1 MEPLEIQ
8 HNYLTTRTQG
18 LTMFNALRTTV
29 LLAALTALFMTVGY
43 FIGGT
48 TGMMTAFGLALVTN
62 LFSYWNSDKMVLR
75 MQNAVPVER
84 SRVPE
89 LYDMVDVLS
98 QRAGI
103 PTPAVYV
110 IQSDQ
115 PNAFA
120 TGRDP
125 QNAAV
130 AVSTGLLQRL
140 DTREVAGVVAH
151 ELAHIR
157 SRDTLTMTITAT
169 FAGAIST
176 LAQFGL
182 FFGGGNNN
190 NRDNPLGGIGALL
203 MVFLAPVAAMVV
215 QMAVSRT
222 REYEADKDG
231 AEISG
236 DPLALAS
243 ALQKI
248 AGYAQREVNIA
259 AERNPAMAHMYIINP
274 LSGARMDNLF
284 STHPDTGN
292 RIAALQKLAA
302 SMQVVDKAPR
312 PQPRTATN
320 PTSRSAGGAWRVPTV
335 GQSDDT
341 GGRNGPWG

>member
-1 MEPLEIQ
+1 
-8 HNYLTTRTQG
+8 
-18 LTMFNALRTTV
+18 MFNGMRTFV
-29 LLAALTALFMTVGY
+29 LLAGMTALFMVVGY

-48 TGMMTAFGLALVTN
+48 SGMFLALAFAAATN
-62 LFSYWNSDKMVLR
+62 VFAFWNSDKMVLR

-84 SRVPE
+84 SQAPE

-98 QRAGI
+98 KRAGI

-110 IQSDQ
+110 IQSEQ

-125 QNAAV
+125 NNAAV
-130 AVSTGLLQRL
+130 AVSSGLLRQL
-140 DTREVAGVVAH
+140 QTREVAGVVAH
-151 ELAHIR
+151 ELAHIKN
-157 SRDTLTMTITAT
+157 RDTLTMTITAT
-169 FAGAIST
+169 LAGAISA

-182 FFGGGNNN
+182 FFGGGN

-203 MVFLAPVAAMVV
+203 MVFLAPLAAMVV
-215 QMAVSRT
+215 QMSVSRT
-222 REYEADKDG
+222 REYEADADG
-231 AEISG
+231 AAISG

-243 ALQKI
+243 ALNKI
-248 AGYAQREVNIA
+248 ATLAGRQVNVA

-274 LSGARMDNLF
+274 LSGQRMDNLF

-302 SMQVVDKAPR
+302 EMSVDDKGRR
-312 PQPRTATN
+312 PQPR
-320 PTSRSAGGAWRVPTV
+320 PRSPSVGSDIGGGWRVPTV
-335 GQSDDT
+335 GRTEDD
-341 GGRNGPWG
+341 GGARGPWG